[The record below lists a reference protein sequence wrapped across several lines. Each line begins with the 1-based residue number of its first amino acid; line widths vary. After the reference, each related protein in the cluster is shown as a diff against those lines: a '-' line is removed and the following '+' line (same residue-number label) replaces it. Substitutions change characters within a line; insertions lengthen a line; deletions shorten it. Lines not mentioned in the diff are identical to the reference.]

1 MSLLY
6 ALRTR
11 QAAGQWHVRN
21 MFLSRYQGHPGG
33 RRTEVVAVAGDRP
46 LSKSTAHTLGPC
58 GTLTTTTSDVTVQG
72 GRAAAETLGDARR
85 DTLLE
90 RGGSGIRRGLSDTNS
105 KVPSTQP
112 RHGHQ
117 GLVSRTDCGE
127 RGLVWCPPLGRR
139 YTRGGYQGS
148 HGAPTVSSPLQAR
161 DKLGTA

>member
-1 MSLLY
+1 M
-6 ALRTR
+6 A
-11 QAAGQWHVRN
+11 
-21 MFLSRYQGHPGG
+21 
-33 RRTEVVAVAGDRP
+33 VVGDWP

-72 GRAAAETLGDARR
+72 GRTAAETLGEARR
-85 DTLLE
+85 DVLLG

-112 RHGHQ
+112 RHGRQ

-127 RGLVWCPPLGRR
+127 RGLVWCPSLGRR
-139 YTRGGYQGS
+139 YTRGGDQGS

-161 DKLGTA
+161 DKLGIA

>member
-1 MSLLY
+1 M
-6 ALRTR
+6 
-11 QAAGQWHVRN
+11 
-21 MFLSRYQGHPGG
+21 
-33 RRTEVVAVAGDRP
+33 AVAGDWP

-58 GTLTTTTSDVTVQG
+58 GTLTSTTSDVTVQG

-105 KVPSTQP
+105 KVPSTRS
-112 RHGHQ
+112 RHGRQ
-117 GLVSRTDCGE
+117 GLVSRTDCGG
-127 RGLVWCPPLGRR
+127 RGPVWCPPLGRR
-139 YTRGGYQGS
+139 YTREGDRGS